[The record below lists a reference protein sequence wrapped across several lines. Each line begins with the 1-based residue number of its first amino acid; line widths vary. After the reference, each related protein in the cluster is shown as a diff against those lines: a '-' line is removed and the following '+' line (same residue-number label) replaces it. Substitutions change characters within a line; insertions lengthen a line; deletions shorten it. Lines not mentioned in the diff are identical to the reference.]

1 MANFV
6 SVAPELWRVNPFESI
21 GRKGML
27 ITATKEDGTYN
38 TMTAS
43 WGGVGVLWGKNVC
56 MLYIRPQR
64 YTFEFAEATDLFTLS
79 FFEDKYA
86 DALKLCGTKSGR
98 DIDKA
103 KEAGLTPCRHKDSG
117 IYFAEAKHVIIARK
131 LYEDDLKK
139 ECFTEDSPLVHYAKN
154 DFHRMYICEIEGI
167 LTKIS

>member
-6 SVAPELWRVNPFESI
+6 SVAPELWRVNPFEGI

-27 ITATKEDGTYN
+27 ITATREDGTYN

-43 WGGVGVLWGKNVC
+43 WGGLGVLWGKNVC
-56 MLYIRPQR
+56 TLYIRPQR
-64 YTFEFAEATDLFTLS
+64 YTIAFAEATDLLTLS

-86 DALKLCGTKSGR
+86 DVLKLCGTKSGR
-98 DIDKA
+98 EIDKA
-103 KEAGLTPCRHKDSG
+103 KEAHLTACRNKGSG
-117 IYFAEAKHVIIARK
+117 IYFAEAKHVILARK
-131 LYEDDLKK
+131 LYADDLKK
-139 ECFTEDSPLVHYAKN
+139 ECFTDAAPLAHYAKN

>member
-6 SVAPELWRVNPFESI
+6 SVAPELWRVNPFEGI

-43 WGGVGVLWGKNVC
+43 WGGLGVLWGKNVC
-56 MLYIRPQR
+56 TLYIRPQR
-64 YTFEFAEATDLFTLS
+64 YTFEFAEATDLLTLS

-86 DALKLCGTKSGR
+86 DVLKLCGTKSGR
-98 DIDKA
+98 EIDKA
-103 KEAGLTPCRHKDSG
+103 KEAHLTACRNKGSG
-117 IYFAEAKHVIIARK
+117 IYFAEAKHVILARK
-131 LYEDDLKK
+131 LYADDLKK
-139 ECFTEDSPLVHYAKN
+139 ECFTDTAPLVHYAKN

>member
-6 SVAPELWRVNPFESI
+6 SVAPELWRVNPFEGI

-27 ITATKEDGTYN
+27 ITATREDGTYN

-43 WGGVGVLWGKNVC
+43 WGGLGVLWGKNVC
-56 MLYIRPQR
+56 TLYIRPQR
-64 YTFEFAEATDLFTLS
+64 YTFAFAEATDLLTLS

-86 DALKLCGTKSGR
+86 DVLKLCGTKSGR
-98 DIDKA
+98 EIDKA
-103 KEAGLTPCRHKDSG
+103 KEAHLTACRNKGSG
-117 IYFAEAKHVIIARK
+117 IYFAEAKNVILARK
-131 LYEDDLKK
+131 LYADDLKK
-139 ECFTEDSPLVHYAKN
+139 ECFTDAARLAHYAKN